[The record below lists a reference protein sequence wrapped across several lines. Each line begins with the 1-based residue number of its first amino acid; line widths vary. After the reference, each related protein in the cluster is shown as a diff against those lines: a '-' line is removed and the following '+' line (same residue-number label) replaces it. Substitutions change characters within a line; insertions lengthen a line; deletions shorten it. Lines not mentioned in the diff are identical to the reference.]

1 MDTNY
6 QKFKELIEKKQDK
19 YPNICK
25 LWKRHIKEKAKLYE
39 ITLERA
45 IKVLETI
52 ESKSD
57 KDLPMDTI
65 ALLYFL
71 FQENIPQ

>member
-1 MDTNY
+1 MSTNY
-6 QKFKELIEKKQDK
+6 EIFKELIEKKKNK
-19 YPNICK
+19 YPNVCK
-25 LWKRHIKEKAKLYE
+25 LWKEHIDQKRKVYE

-57 KDLPMDTI
+57 QDLPMQTI
-65 ALLYFL
+65 AFLYFL
-71 FQENIPQ
+71 FQEDIPQ

>member
-1 MDTNY
+1 MDTKY
-6 QKFKELIEKKQDK
+6 KTFIDLIEKKQEK
-19 YPNICK
+19 YPNVCS
-25 LWKRHIKEKAKLYE
+25 LWKQHINEKLKIYE
-39 ITLERA
+39 KTLDRA

-65 ALLYFL
+65 AFLYFL

>member
-25 LWKRHIKEKAKLYE
+25 LWKHHIKEKRKLYE

-45 IKVLETI
+45 IKVLETL

-65 ALLYFL
+65 AFLYFL

>member
-1 MDTNY
+1 MEEDY
-6 QKFKELIEKKQDK
+6 KKFKELLLSKKEK

-25 LWKRHIKEKAKLYE
+25 LWEGHIEEKRSYYYTMLK
-39 ITLERA
+39 RA
-45 IKVLETI
+45 INVLETI

-65 ALLYFL
+65 AFLYFL
-71 FQENIPQ
+71 FQEDIP

>member
-6 QKFKELIEKKQDK
+6 EKFNELIEKKKDK

-25 LWKRHIKEKAKLYE
+25 LWKQHLDQKRKIYE

-45 IKVLETI
+45 VKVLETI

-57 KDLPMDTI
+57 EDLPMQTI
-65 ALLYFL
+65 AFLYFL

>member
-1 MDTNY
+1 MDTKYIKFVNLIN
-6 QKFKELIEKKQDK
+6 QKIEK
-19 YPNICK
+19 YPNVCS
-25 LWKRHIKEKAKLYE
+25 LWKQHIDEKQKIYE
-39 ITLERA
+39 KTLDRA

-57 KDLPMDTI
+57 KDLPMETI
-65 ALLYFL
+65 AFLYFL

>member
-25 LWKRHIKEKAKLYE
+25 LWKRHIKEKKKLYE

>member
-6 QKFKELIEKKQDK
+6 EKFKELIEKKKDK

-25 LWKRHIKEKAKLYE
+25 LWKQHLDQKRKIYE

-45 IKVLETI
+45 VKVLETI

-57 KDLPMDTI
+57 EDLPMQTI
-65 ALLYFL
+65 AFLYFL

>member
-1 MDTNY
+1 MDTNCE
-6 QKFKELIEKKQDK
+6 KFNELIEKKKDK

-25 LWKRHIKEKAKLYE
+25 LWKQHLDQKRKIYE

-45 IKVLETI
+45 VKVLETI

-57 KDLPMDTI
+57 EDLPMQTI
-65 ALLYFL
+65 AFLYFL